1 MLDHFRQ
8 PGLAELRTEAQ
19 AAFVP
24 LTDPRAATMLDLFAR
39 VGAAV
44 DAERFGAMPAAEY
57 TSLLAVVERAH
68 HDPATTQASPRDER
82 PSKQICETLGVLL
95 GLPVSV

>member
-1 MLDHFRQ
+1 M
-8 PGLAELRTEAQ
+8 
-19 AAFVP
+19 P

-82 PSKQICETLGVLL
+82 PSQQIRETLGVLV
-95 GLPVSV
+95 GRPVSV